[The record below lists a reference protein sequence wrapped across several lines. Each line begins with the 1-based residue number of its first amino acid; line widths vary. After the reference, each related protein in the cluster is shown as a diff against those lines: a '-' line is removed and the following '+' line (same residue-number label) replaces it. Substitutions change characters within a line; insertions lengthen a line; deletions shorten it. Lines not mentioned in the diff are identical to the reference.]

1 MIGVLH
7 PDEIEEV
14 LHHGHVG
21 RLASISKG
29 RPYVV
34 PITYVYSGDA
44 VYGHTM
50 PGRKVAS
57 MRIDPHVCFEV
68 DERDGPN
75 WRSVV
80 AEGTYEELRDD
91 AERQAALRLV
101 ARTAPAV
108 APIEDVVPGILFR
121 IRLTEK
127 SGRFVLREIYQPTF
141 DEQQPMQEIDL
152 RAGDAWNWPQ
162 QPS

>member
-7 PDEIEEV
+7 SDEIEEV

-34 PITYVYSGDA
+34 PITYVYAGDA

-50 PGRKVAS
+50 PGRKVKA
-57 MRIDPHVCFEV
+57 MRIEPHVCFEV
-68 DERDGPN
+68 DERDGMN

-80 AEGTYEELRDD
+80 AEGLYEELRED
-91 AERQAALRLV
+91 AERQAAFRLV
-101 ARTAPAV
+101 AGTAPAV
-108 APIEDVVPGILFR
+108 APVEDVVPGIVFR

-127 SGRFVLREIYQPTF
+127 SGRFVRREVFHPAF
-141 DEQQPMQEIDL
+141 DEEQPIHEIDL
-152 RAGDAWNWPQ
+152 RAGDHLNWPH
-162 QPS
+162 PS

>member
-14 LHHGHVG
+14 LHHGHIG
-21 RLASISKG
+21 RLASISDG

-34 PITYVYSGDA
+34 PITYVYAGDA

-50 PGRKVAS
+50 PGRKVTA
-57 MRIDPHVCFEV
+57 MRIDPHICFEV

-80 AEGTYEELRDD
+80 AEGTYEEVQDD

-101 ARTAPAV
+101 AGTAPAV
-108 APIEDVVPGILFR
+108 APVEDVVPGIVFR
-121 IRLTEK
+121 IRLTGK
-127 SGRFVLREIYQPTF
+127 SGRFVYRDVPHPTV
-141 DEQQPMQEIDL
+141 DEQQPIHEIDL
-152 RAGDAWNWPQ
+152 RAGDALNWPKC
-162 QPS
+162 